1 MGLLAERELVSLI
14 MPKAKRKWGVAKMCC
29 TICYNLLPDLSM
41 EYHWREKHHGIPYQ
55 TVPGALVDPAV
66 TTLRA
71 TQARPTKGL
80 PRNSKA
86 RNATATNATAT
97 NATATN
103 ATATNTTATNTTA
116 TNTTAMNARM
126 EIDGGG
132 EDFQGQGFGDSGVA
146 ERLDDSMRGF
156 IEDGFGETMPM
167 FASESNHEDCRLGSS
182 IRADVLIASG
192 CRQETFQNAGSSKS
206 S

>member
-29 TICYNLLPDLSM
+29 TICYKLLPDLSM

-66 TTLRA
+66 TTMRA

-80 PRNSKA
+80 PRNAKA
-86 RNATATNATAT
+86 RNATAT

-182 IRADVLIASG
+182 IRADILIASG
-192 CRQETFQNAGSSKS
+192 CRQETFQNAGSPKS